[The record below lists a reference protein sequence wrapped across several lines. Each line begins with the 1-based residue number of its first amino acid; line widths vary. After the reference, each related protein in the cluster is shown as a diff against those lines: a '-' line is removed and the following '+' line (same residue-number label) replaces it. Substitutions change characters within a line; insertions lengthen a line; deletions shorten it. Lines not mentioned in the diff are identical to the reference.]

1 MRAAFLLAWTGFLIS
16 WVYLRFVKKCE
27 DEGTGMRLRGDPSTL
42 FSFASFFP
50 EVTQPYISQVSDP
63 MYSVFTGIGLLR
75 PFTMEETSAGDDL
88 AHARNAGELPSIANP
103 RGTVGEMP
111 NSRQREEAERRRRLA
126 LEALDQRLAA
136 ASQRGKPQPKGR
148 VSVPCHLPTFPM
160 RLQRHR
166 RARTRARIRMQRE
179 MNGIKQERE
188 NTLKDDREPLR
199 R

>member
-1 MRAAFLLAWTGFLIS
+1 M
-16 WVYLRFVKKCE
+16 KKSE

-63 MYSVFTGIGLLR
+63 MYSLFTGLGLLK
-75 PFTMEETSAGDDL
+75 PFTVEETSAGDDL
-88 AHARNAGELPSIANP
+88 AHARNAGELPSIGNP

-136 ASQRGKPQPKGR
+136 ASQRGKPQSKGR
-148 VSVPCHLPTFPM
+148 GVSPVPPANVSDATSATQESSDEGKNKDAAGNERDQAREGEHS
-160 RLQRHR
+160 QR
-166 RARTRARIRMQRE
+166 
-179 MNGIKQERE
+179 
-188 NTLKDDREPLR
+188 
-199 R
+199 